1 MTLRLGALVIGLVA
15 LASPLAAQD
24 DEGIAVGAT
33 APAVTVPDLEGRPVD
48 LGTWLGRKPVLLE
61 FWATWCTSC
70 QAMMPRLAAMKK
82 EFGDQVEFVGVNV
95 TVSETR
101 AGVDAYV
108 REHGV
113 PFRTL
118 YDEQGIAARA
128 YNPPATSYIVIVDR
142 SGKVVYTGAGG
153 TQNLEPALRQV
164 TGR

>member
-1 MTLRLGALVIGLVA
+1 
-15 LASPLAAQD
+15 
-24 DEGIAVGAT
+24 
-33 APAVTVPDLEGRPVD
+33 
-48 LGTWLGRKPVLLE
+48 
-61 FWATWCTSC
+61 
-70 QAMMPRLAAMKK
+70 MKK

>member
-1 MTLRLGALVIGLVA
+1 MTRRLGLLIGIAA
-15 LASPLAAQD
+15 LATPLAAQD
-24 DEGIAVGAT
+24 EDGIAVGAT
-33 APAVTVPDLEGRPVD
+33 APAVTVPDLERRPVD
-48 LGTWLGRKPVLLE
+48 LGRWLGRRPVLLE

-70 QAMMPRLAAMKK
+70 QAMMPRLAAMRDKY
-82 EFGDQVEFVGVNV
+82 GDQVEFLGVNV

-101 AGVDAYV
+101 AGVEAYV

-118 YDEQGIAARA
+118 YDEEGVAARA

-142 SGKVVYTGAGG
+142 RGKVVYTGAGG